1 MIKRTIDYLK
11 VLMID
16 FIFYK
21 KDQVRNLKVL
31 MIDFIFY
38 KKDK

>member
-1 MIKRTIDYLK
+1 
-11 VLMID
+11 MID

-31 MIDFIFY
+31 IIDFNFY
-38 KKDK
+38 RKDKQIT